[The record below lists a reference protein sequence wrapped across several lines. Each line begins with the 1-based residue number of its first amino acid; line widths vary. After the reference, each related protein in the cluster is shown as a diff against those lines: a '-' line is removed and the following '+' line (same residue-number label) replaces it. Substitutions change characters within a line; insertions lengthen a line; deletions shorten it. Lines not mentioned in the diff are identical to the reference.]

1 MAIDTWTRNAL
12 AVIAIFVV
20 IILIGQSMIYV
31 ASPYHCDMTVERNDS
46 TVDVTVDTNYSLEY
60 TINSLRSDSM
70 RGVGSYVVYFDGQYP
85 VVGDQS
91 VILDAMERLQLC
103 FSNDNC
109 DLQMMDASGLQSV
122 MSAKDTSIAVI
133 FMTGT
138 MPEEIYDGTPSS
150 LIFGWLSAGGAMYW
164 LHEKLGATYAE
175 KNGSIVP
182 VDDPDGLFFGNS
194 DVINTS
200 KEQVFTKNLVDGS
213 LTYRLGIYYGET
225 TNGVDCSLLASP
237 YLALD
242 YNDGV
247 YSAVTL
253 VKYIGGE
260 GLIGVFGGNL
270 KYEAVPTSAIASVAQ
285 TIVSKLSYDTIALD
299 YATASGSDTITLE
312 CGGGFSYVFMFV
324 DRVNAVWAKTIAIP
338 MAS

>member
-1 MAIDTWTRNAL
+1 ML
-12 AVIAIFVV
+12 F
-20 IILIGQSMIYV
+20 
-31 ASPYHCDMTVERNDS
+31 
-46 TVDVTVDTNYSLEY
+46 
-60 TINSLRSDSM
+60 RS
-70 RGVGSYVVYFDGQYP
+70 
-85 VVGDQS
+85 
-91 VILDAMERLQLC
+91 
-103 FSNDNC
+103 
-109 DLQMMDASGLQSV
+109 
-122 MSAKDTSIAVI
+122 
-133 FMTGT
+133 
-138 MPEEIYDGTPSS
+138 
-150 LIFGWLSAGGAMYW
+150 
-164 LHEKLGATYAE
+164 
-175 KNGSIVP
+175 
-182 VDDPDGLFFGNS
+182 
-194 DVINTS
+194 
-200 KEQVFTKNLVDGS
+200 QVFTKNLVDGS